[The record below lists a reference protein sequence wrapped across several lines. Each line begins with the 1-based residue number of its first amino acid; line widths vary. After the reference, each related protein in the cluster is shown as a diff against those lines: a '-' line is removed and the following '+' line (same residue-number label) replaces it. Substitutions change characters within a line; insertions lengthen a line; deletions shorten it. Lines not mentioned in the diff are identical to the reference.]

1 MINSDQMR
9 QSSSQ
14 RITLSTM
21 QNQRFYYGQKL
32 KTPNKEFLKSNRSQV
47 TLSDL
52 QDSKSRANTLF
63 EKIKAQNTTIHKSE
77 NNLFF
82 KVEEAILELYNQ
94 YEQNYQGLGSLG
106 KIQTVQENLSV
117 EFKKQNNQLIKT
129 FDGLKLSDLDQ
140 NGVNQIQIDRY
151 QFYYFRLRILDKP
164 TPIHIHLQLPESLSF
179 LLFKLM
185 LSIKIEFPTKF
196 NADQIVQSNYAKVYS
211 SNPQAHYFKEEFL
224 YLTFYSH
231 VDFILKITVN
241 YGQFNTEKT
250 PSRRKEARSP
260 KLMMVQSENVKF
272 IHSPDERRIKKGF
285 SHVKSHIYQS
295 SIEKE
300 TECTRVQTENSEKRK
315 FIKIQPVQSKLS
327 TLLQKIG
334 KEFQGLTKEERLK
347 KIEENQIQKRKEL
360 EQDYQNKQK
369 TFMYELEKRKIQIE
383 QHSKIKKQKIE
394 LVLQNKKNNY
404 SERQQYIRDRLLLQ
418 EQVSQLREIER
429 SFSIRKA
436 YAYKVSLSWGRIIK
450 YILFIDTLYN
460 VIKDSKRKSKVQAR
474 GKLLVWTIK
483 TKALIS
489 AKEYGYTT
497 KERTIT
503 KCCIALKMIAVNLR
517 QKIKLKSQVILSKY
531 FTQMRLAVTIVHQH
545 DKTLKK
551 IIQIQ
556 RNFRTLKQ
564 KKLTYRDKF
573 FKLIKDNINQTID
586 DLQRQYGKKTFYDIN
601 DKPVQQ
607 MDIICINQLIDEYSK
622 QKKQIW
628 YEYINNKFF
637 EKDFHKK
644 MKDFAINLREP
655 QLYELPRRK
664 ELIQIIEKYGKIK
677 KLL

>member
-1 MINSDQMR
+1 MINSDQIR
-9 QSSSQ
+9 KSSSQ
-14 RITLSTM
+14 RATLSTM
-21 QNQRFYYGQKL
+21 QNQRFYCGQKL
-32 KTPNKEFLKSNRSQV
+32 KSPNKDFLKSSRSQV
-47 TLSDL
+47 SLSEM
-52 QDSKSRANTLF
+52 QDSKSRVNTLF
-63 EKIKAQNTTIHKSE
+63 EKIKTQNANIHKQE

-82 KVEEAILELYNQ
+82 KVQGAILELYNQ
-94 YEQNYQGLGSLG
+94 YEQNYQGLGSLDRI
-106 KIQTVQENLSV
+106 KTVQENLSV

-151 QFYYFRLRILDKP
+151 QFYYFRLRILEKP

-185 LSIKIEFPTKF
+185 LSVKIEFPTKF
-196 NADQIVQSNYAKVYS
+196 NADQIIQSNYAKVYS

-241 YGQFNTEKT
+241 FGQFNVEKT
-250 PSRRKEARSP
+250 PSRRNESRSP
-260 KLMMVQSENVKF
+260 ILKMVQSDNIKY
-272 IHSPDERRIKKGF
+272 INTPDRKRDIKGF
-285 SHVKSHIYQS
+285 SQIKSNIYQS
-295 SIEKE
+295 SVEKE
-300 TECTRVQTENSEKRK
+300 TESSRVQTENSDKRK
-315 FIKIQPVQSKLS
+315 FIKMKPVQSKLS
-327 TLLQKIG
+327 TLLTNIG
-334 KEFQGLTKEERLK
+334 KEFSGLTKEERIK
-347 KIEENQIQKRKEL
+347 KIEEHQIQKRKEL
-360 EQDYQNKQK
+360 EKDYENKQR
-369 TFMYELEKRKIQIE
+369 TFLYELEKKKQLIE

-394 LVLQNKKNNY
+394 LVQQNKKNNF
-404 SERQQYIRDRLLLQ
+404 SEKQQFIRDKLLLQ
-418 EQVSQLREIER
+418 EQISQFREIER

-436 YAYKVSLSWGRIIK
+436 YAYKIALSWGRIIK
-450 YILFIDTLYN
+450 QILFIDTLYT
-460 VIKDSKRKSKVQAR
+460 VIKDSKKKSKIQAR

-483 TKALIS
+483 TKALIQ

-503 KCCIALKMIAVNLR
+503 KSCIALKMVAVNLR
-517 QKIKLKSQVILSKY
+517 NKIKLSSQAILTKY
-531 FTQMRLAVTIVHQH
+531 LIQMRLAVTIIHQH

-556 RNFRTLKQ
+556 RNFRTLKL

-573 FKLIKDNINQTID
+573 LKLIKDNINLTID
-586 DLQRQYGKKTFYDIN
+586 ELQRQYGKKTFYDIN

-607 MDIICINQLIDEYSK
+607 MDIVCINQLIDEYQK

-644 MKDFAINLREP
+644 MKDFAINLKEP
-655 QLYELPRRK
+655 QLYELPKRK

>member
-1 MINSDQMR
+1 MR
-9 QSSSQ
+9 QSSSKTL
-14 RITLSTM
+14 TLSSM
-21 QNQRFYYGQKL
+21 QNQRFYFNQKL
-32 KTPNKEFLKSNRSQV
+32 KTPNKEFLKSNRSQL
-47 TLSDL
+47 TLSDF

-63 EKIKAQNTTIHKSE
+63 EKIKAQNTHIHKSE
-77 NNLFF
+77 SNLFF

-94 YEQNYQGLGSLG
+94 YEQNYQGLGSLDRI
-106 KIQTVQENLSV
+106 KTVQENLSV

-151 QFYYFRLRILDKP
+151 QFYYFRLRILEKP
-164 TPIHIHLQLPESLSF
+164 TPVHIHLQLPESLSF

-185 LSIKIEFPTKF
+185 LSVKIEFPTKF
-196 NADQIVQSNYAKVYS
+196 NADQFVQSNYAKVYS

-231 VDFILKITVN
+231 VDFILKITVHF
-241 YGQFNTEKT
+241 GQFNTEKT
-250 PSRRKEARSP
+250 PSRGKESRSP
-260 KLMMVQSENVKF
+260 KLMMV
-272 IHSPDERRIKKGF
+272 HSDEARATKGF
-285 SHVKSHIYQS
+285 SHIKSHIYQS
-295 SIEKE
+295 SIERE
-300 TECTRVQTENSEKRK
+300 AESSRVQTENSERRK
-315 FIKIQPVQSKLS
+315 FIKIHQPVQSKLS
-327 TLLQKIG
+327 TLLTKIG
-334 KEFQGLTKEERLK
+334 KEFQGLTKEERIK
-347 KIEENQIQKRKEL
+347 KIEELQIQKRREL
-360 EQDYQNKQK
+360 EEDYQQKQK
-369 TFMYELEKRKIQIE
+369 TFIYELEKRKVQIE

-394 LVLQNKKNNY
+394 LVQQNKKNNY
-404 SERQQYIRDRLLLQ
+404 SERQQSRRDRLLLQ
-418 EQVSQLREIER
+418 EQISQFREIER

-436 YAYKVSLSWGRIIK
+436 YAYKVSLSWGSIIK
-450 YILFIDTLYN
+450 YILFIDSLFNT
-460 VIKDSKRKSKVQAR
+460 IKDNKKKSKVQAR

-503 KCCIALKMIAVNLR
+503 KSCIALKMIAINL
-517 QKIKLKSQVILSKY
+517 KHSIKKKSEAILAKY

-556 RNFRTLKQ
+556 QNFRTLKQ

-573 FKLIKDNINQTID
+573 LKLIKDNINQTID
-586 DLQRQYGKKTFYDIN
+586 ELQRQYGKKTFYDNN

-607 MDIICINQLIDEYSK
+607 MDTICANQLIDEYSK

-644 MKDFAINLREP
+644 MKDFAINLKEP
-655 QLYELPRRK
+655 QLYELPKRK

>member
-1 MINSDQMR
+1 MR
-9 QSSSQ
+9 KSSSQ
-14 RITLSTM
+14 SAVLSTM
-21 QNQRFYYGQKL
+21 QNQRFYCGQKL
-32 KTPNKEFLKSNRSQV
+32 KSPNKEFLKSNRSEVSVSEQ
-47 TLSDL
+47 

-63 EKIKAQNTTIHKSE
+63 EKIKAQNANIHRSE
-77 NNLFF
+77 NNLFL
-82 KVEEAILELYNQ
+82 KVEGAILELYNQ

-106 KIQTVQENLSV
+106 RIKTVQENLSV
-117 EFKKQNNQLIKT
+117 EFKKQNDQLIKT

-151 QFYYFRLRILDKP
+151 QFYYFRLRILEKP

-185 LSIKIEFPTKF
+185 LSVKIEFPTKF
-196 NADQIVQSNYAKVYS
+196 NADQIIQSNYAKVYS

-231 VDFILKITVN
+231 IDFILKISVHF
-241 YGQFNTEKT
+241 GQLNTEKT
-250 PSRRKEARSP
+250 PSRQNNSRSP
-260 KLMMVQSENVKF
+260 QFKMVLSENAKL
-272 IHSPDERRIKKGF
+272 IQTPDRRREKKGF
-285 SHVKSHIYQS
+285 SQIRSNIYQS

-300 TECTRVQTENSEKRK
+300 TECSRVQTENSDKRK

-327 TLLQKIG
+327 TLLTMIG
-334 KEFQGLTKEERLK
+334 KEFQGMTKEERLK
-347 KIEENQIQKRKEL
+347 KIEEHQNQKRKEL
-360 EQDYQNKQK
+360 HQDYLNKQK
-369 TFMYELEKRKIQIE
+369 TFLQELEKRKLQIE
-383 QHSKIKKQKIE
+383 NHSKLKRQKIE
-394 LVLQNKKNNY
+394 LVQQNKKNY
-404 SERQQYIRDRLLLQ
+404 QTERQQSIRTRLLLQ
-418 EQVSQLREIER
+418 EQISQFREIER

-460 VIKDSKRKSKVQAR
+460 VIKESKRKSQVQAR

-489 AKEYGYTT
+489 AKEYGFST

-503 KCCIALKMIAVNLR
+503 KSCIALKMIAINLR
-517 QKIKLKSQVILSKY
+517 KKIKQKSHLILTRY
-531 FTQMRLAVTIVHQH
+531 LLQMRLAVTIVSQH

-556 RNFRTLKQ
+556 RNFRSLKQ
-564 KKLTYRDKF
+564 KKLTFRDKF
-573 FKLIKDNINQTID
+573 IKLIKDNINQTID
-586 DLQRQYGKKTFYDIN
+586 ELQRQQGKKTFYDIN

-644 MKDFAINLREP
+644 MKDFSINLKEP
-655 QLYELPRRK
+655 QLYELPKRK

>member
-14 RITLSTM
+14 RLTLSTM
-21 QNQRFYYGQKL
+21 QNQRFYCNQKL
-32 KTPNKEFLKSNRSQV
+32 KTPNKEFLKSNRSQL
-47 TLSDL
+47 TLSDF

-63 EKIKAQNTTIHKSE
+63 EKIKAQNTNIHKSE

-106 KIQTVQENLSV
+106 RIKTVQENLSV

-151 QFYYFRLRILDKP
+151 QFYYFRLRILEKP

-185 LSIKIEFPTKF
+185 ISVKIEFPTKF

-231 VDFILKITVN
+231 VDFILKITVHF
-241 YGQFNTEKT
+241 GQFNNEKT
-250 PSRRKEARSP
+250 PSRGKESRSP
-260 KLMMVQSENVKF
+260 KIMMV
-272 IHSPDERRIKKGF
+272 HSDEGRATKGF

-295 SIEKE
+295 SIERE
-300 TECTRVQTENSEKRK
+300 TESSRVQTENSEKRK
-315 FIKIQPVQSKLS
+315 FIKIQPPVQSKLS
-327 TLLQKIG
+327 TLLTKIG
-334 KEFQGLTKEERLK
+334 KEFQGLTKAERIK
-347 KIEENQIQKRKEL
+347 KIEELQIQKRKEL
-360 EQDYQNKQK
+360 VEDYQQKQK
-369 TFMYELEKRKIQIE
+369 TFMYELEKRKVKIE

-394 LVLQNKKNNY
+394 LVQQNKKNNY
-404 SERQQYIRDRLLLQ
+404 SERQQSRRDRLFLQ
-418 EQVSQLREIER
+418 EQISQFREIER
-429 SFSIRKA
+429 SLSIRKA

-450 YILFIDTLYN
+450 YILFIDSLFN
-460 VIKDSKRKSKVQAR
+460 IIKDNKKKSKVQAR

-503 KCCIALKMIAVNLR
+503 KSCIALKMIAINLKH
-517 QKIKLKSQVILSKY
+517 KIKQQSQAILAKY

-556 RNFRTLKQ
+556 QNFRTLKQ

-573 FKLIKDNINQTID
+573 LKLIKDNINQTID
-586 DLQRQYGKKTFYDIN
+586 ELQRQYGKKTFYDNN

-607 MDIICINQLIDEYSK
+607 MDTICANQLIDEYSK

-644 MKDFAINLREP
+644 MKDFAINLKEP
-655 QLYELPRRK
+655 QLYELPKRK

>member
-9 QSSSQ
+9 KSSSQ
-14 RITLSTM
+14 SAIISTM
-21 QNQRFYYGQKL
+21 QNQRFYCSQKL

-47 TLSDL
+47 SVSEQ
-52 QDSKSRANTLF
+52 QDSKSRVNTLF
-63 EKIKAQNTTIHKSE
+63 EKIKAQNMNIHKSD
-77 NNLFF
+77 NNLFL
-82 KVEEAILELYNQ
+82 KVEGAILELYNQ
-94 YEQNYQGLGSLG
+94 YEQNYQGLGSLDRI
-106 KIQTVQENLSV
+106 KTVQENLSV
-117 EFKKQNNQLIKT
+117 EFKKQNDQLIKT
-129 FDGLKLSDLDQ
+129 FDGLKLSDLQQ

-151 QFYYFRLRILDKP
+151 QFYYFRLRILDKH

-185 LSIKIEFPTKF
+185 LSVKIEFPTKF
-196 NADQIVQSNYAKVYS
+196 NADQIIQSNYAKVYS
-211 SNPQAHYFKEEFL
+211 SNPHAHYFKEEFL

-231 VDFILKITVN
+231 VDFILKIQVHF
-241 YGQFNTEKT
+241 GQLNTEKT
-250 PSRRKEARSP
+250 PSRQNQSRSP
-260 KLMMVQSENVKF
+260 KLKMVNSENAKF
-272 IHSPDERRIKKGF
+272 IHTPDRRREKKGY
-285 SHVKSHIYQS
+285 SQIKSNIYQS

-300 TECTRVQTENSEKRK
+300 TECSRVQTENSDKRK

-327 TLLQKIG
+327 TLLTLIG
-334 KEFQGLTKEERLK
+334 KEFQGMTKEERLK
-347 KIEENQIQKRKEL
+347 KIEEHQIQKRKEL

-369 TFMYELEKRKIQIE
+369 TFMYELEKRKLLIE

-394 LVLQNKKNNY
+394 LVQQNKKNNY
-404 SERQQYIRDRLLLQ
+404 TERQQYIRDRLLLQ
-418 EQVSQLREIER
+418 QQMSQFREIER

-436 YAYKVSLSWGRIIK
+436 YAYKVSLSWGRLIK

-460 VIKDSKRKSKVQAR
+460 MIKDNKRKSKIQAR
-474 GKLLVWTIK
+474 GKLLVWTLK

-489 AKEYGYTT
+489 AKDYGYST

-503 KCCIALKMIAVNLR
+503 KSCIALQIIAVNLR
-517 QKIKLKSQVILSKY
+517 KKIKLKSQIILTKY
-531 FTQMRLAVTIVHQH
+531 LIQMRLAVTIVHQH

-556 RNFRTLKQ
+556 RNFRNLKQ
-564 KKLTYRDKF
+564 KKLTFRDKF
-573 FKLIKDNINQTID
+573 FKLIKDNINQIID
-586 DLQRQYGKKTFYDIN
+586 ELQRQQGKKTFYDLN

-607 MDIICINQLIDEYSK
+607 IDIFCINQLIDEYQK

-644 MKDFAINLREP
+644 MKDFAINLKEP
-655 QLYELPRRK
+655 QLYEVPKRK
-664 ELIQIIEKYGKIK
+664 ELMQIIEKYGKIK